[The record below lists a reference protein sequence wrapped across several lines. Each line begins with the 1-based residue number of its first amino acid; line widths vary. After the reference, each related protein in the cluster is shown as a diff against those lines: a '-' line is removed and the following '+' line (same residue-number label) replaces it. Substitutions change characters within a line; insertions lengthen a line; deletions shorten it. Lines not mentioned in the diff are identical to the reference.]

1 MTEGVSLAIH
11 PLLFLYDRL
20 VSFYHCNQRS
30 SNGTARLFSESDREN
45 RGCLFKVGQMPFG
58 SKANLAIMIE
68 EQREAAKDKSF
79 NGTGIDLE
87 KSFAQTGKRRQRISW
102 DSTDSMCETWRHW
115 PDFSYLIRASEEYF
129 LSDNRKTV
137 VYLPKI
143 HIFAAQL
150 RGILSV
156 AMRIVSWCNG
166 STTGF
171 GSVCQGSN
179 PCETTIEKGLHRISV
194 NFRTAQPFL
203 FVGVAS

>member
-1 MTEGVSLAIH
+1 
-11 PLLFLYDRL
+11 
-20 VSFYHCNQRS
+20 
-30 SNGTARLFSESDREN
+30 
-45 RGCLFKVGQMPFG
+45 MPFG

-87 KSFAQTGKRRQRISW
+87 KSFAQTGKRRQCISW

-150 RGILSV
+150 RGIFSV

-179 PCETTIEKGLHRISV
+179 PCETTRILISCPLSKE
-194 NFRTAQPFL
+194 TAFL
-203 FVGVAS
+203 FAWSKLFSDHIVKLLYAQKRLFFLLNSETNVQNQHQKPYICFRNKIPLEF